1 MVFTDFGGLGWCV
14 CFLRVRTFSGLV
26 LFSRFICYFG
36 LCDCGLGFGFV
47 WVVWLW
53 FGFWVGVDNGGFGGL
68 LICFLGGWRVW
79 YFLVYG
85 WS

>member
-1 MVFTDFGGLGWCV
+1 MVFADFGGLGWCV

-47 WVVWLW
+47 WVVRLW
-53 FGFWVGVDNGGFGGL
+53 FGF
-68 LICFLGGWRVW
+68 
-79 YFLVYG
+79 
-85 WS
+85 